1 MAMTSIPTLHD
12 TKYDSA
18 RRGKGTKLAVALAV
32 LFFLLASCRPGH
44 YPQSL
49 LVADSLCAAHPQ
61 RALEWLDSLR
71 PRMEQERKGVRMYY
85 DLLCIKAQD
94 KAYIPHASDSLILS
108 VLHYYEER
116 ADRRH
121 LPEAYYYA
129 GRVTSDLGDAPQA
142 LDYFGKALEAMP
154 EGAMTDLRSRVVS
167 QMGTLFY
174 RQRMYPEALEMYKQS
189 LACDSVRR
197 DSVGMAFSLRDVG
210 AVYYILG
217 DVGSALSYYLR
228 AYEICRIVPS
238 SGVLGSIEDR
248 IAGLYMSMQRP
259 DSAKHFLQAALRDG
273 DRMERPGICVTAG
286 TYYQKQNEL
295 DSAAWYYREVLR
307 YGSIY
312 LNKIAYGNLAQ
323 ILLARGNPDAAIQ
336 YLRKANDCADSIQRI
351 TNTEGIRQMNAL
363 YNYQLREKEN
373 IRLRAD
379 NALKKRN
386 LIYLSVLTGIILLV
400 AIWYFRSRRKNWMA
414 RLQLLEQ
421 LQQESYRKS
430 TQCIHDNEEEIR
442 RLKAALQNKED
453 DLWKSQTCRKE
464 LEQQIEILTT
474 ANKQVKLEQ
483 NRRQLAE
490 ELLFNSDIYR
500 HFKQQL
506 KVADKKLHLSLK
518 DWEALR
524 MQVDRCYDNFTQKLN
539 GPYQLDDRELR
550 ICLLIKTR
558 FSCKDIGS
566 LINMSQSGVSSVRSR
581 LYSKVFNKKGNAKGW
596 DDFIL
601 SL

>member
-1 MAMTSIPTLHD
+1 MAMTSIPALHD
-12 TKYDSA
+12 TKYDPA
-18 RRGKGTKLAVALAV
+18 RLGKGTKLAVALAV
-32 LFFLLASCRPGH
+32 LFFLLASCRPVH
-44 YPQSL
+44 YPQAL

-94 KAYIPHASDSLILS
+94 KAYMPHTSDSLIQA

-129 GRVTSDLGDAPQA
+129 GRVASDLGDAPQA

-154 EGAMTDLRSRVVS
+154 EGAMTDLRNKVLS

-174 RQRMYPEALEMYKQS
+174 RQKMYPEALEKYRQS
-189 LACDSVRR
+189 LACDSLLG
-197 DSVGMAFSLRDVG
+197 DSLGMAFSFRDIGKAYIGLGKQDSTLFYLLQANRICEAIQDSTIAYSIQNSIAGIYASRREFDLAKMYLERVLYG
-210 AVYYILG
+210 TPVYEKSAVHFT
-217 DVGSALSYYLR
+217 A
-228 AYEICRIVPS
+228 
-238 SGVLGSIEDR
+238 GVLCQ
-248 IAGLYMSMQRP
+248 MQN
-259 DSAKHFLQAALRDG
+259 Q
-273 DRMERPGICVTAG
+273 
-286 TYYQKQNEL
+286 L
-295 DSAAWYYREVLR
+295 DSAAWHYKEAIRR
-307 YGSIY
+307 GSVHTQWA
-312 LNKIAYGNLAQ
+312 AYGNLSQIVLAQ
-323 ILLARGNPDAAIQ
+323 GDPDAAIQ
-336 YLRKANDCADSIQRI
+336 YLKLRSACADSIQRI

-373 IRLRAD
+373 MRLRAD
-379 NALKKRN
+379 NALKTRN

-400 AIWYFRSRRKNWMA
+400 AIWYFHSRRKNWMA

-506 KVADKKLHLSLK
+506 KVADKKLHLSPK

-539 GPYQLDDRELR
+539 GPYQLDERELR

-558 FSCKDIGS
+558 FSCKEIGR

-581 LYSKVFNKKGNAKGW
+581 LYSKVFNKKGNAKDW